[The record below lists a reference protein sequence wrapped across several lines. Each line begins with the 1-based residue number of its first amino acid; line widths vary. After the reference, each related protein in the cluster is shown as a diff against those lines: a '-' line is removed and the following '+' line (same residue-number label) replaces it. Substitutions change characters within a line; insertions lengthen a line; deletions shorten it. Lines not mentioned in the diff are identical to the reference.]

1 MAVLDYIIPG
11 YKGYRQRTESRATDR
26 AFRDYMAA
34 KLKECHDQLEQLKMQ
49 ISMDISK
56 MDLLTD
62 AEQATALMTKVRD
75 RLRWANQGFA
85 GTLLGSS
92 EETEAI
98 QVVERFDQELE
109 DLRANVQQ
117 QMEQLVSSALGS
129 ENPKPLFFQLMMSL
143 RKMDNHLNERENLIR
158 KLLHL

>member
-26 AFRDYMAA
+26 AFREYMAA
-34 KLKECHDQLEQLKMQ
+34 RLKESHDHLEQLKMQ
-49 ISMDISK
+49 ISMDIGK
-56 MDLLTD
+56 IDLLTD

-85 GTLLGSS
+85 GNLFGSS

-98 QVVERFDQELE
+98 QMVEKFDQDLE
-109 DLRANVQQ
+109 NLRANVQS
-117 QMEQLVSSALGS
+117 QLETLVNTVLTS
-129 ENPKPLFFQLMMSL
+129 ENPRPLFFQLMGAL
-143 RKMDNHLNERENLIR
+143 RQMDGHLNERENLIR
-158 KLLHL
+158 KLLH